1 MEHQLIYRT
10 PVNSYFWLF
19 QMATNPIMLRTYGTQ
34 FLIKDEMWNLVYSNR
49 NVIFYKMN
57 DRIGDTTIG

>member
-34 FLIKDEMWNLVYSNR
+34 FLIKDEMSNLVYSNR